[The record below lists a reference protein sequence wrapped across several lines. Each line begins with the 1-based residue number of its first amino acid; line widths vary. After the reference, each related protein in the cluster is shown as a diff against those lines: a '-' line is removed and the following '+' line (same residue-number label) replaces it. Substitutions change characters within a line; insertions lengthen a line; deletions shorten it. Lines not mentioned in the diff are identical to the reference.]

1 MRTKKNEEPFNI
13 PKAELKSI
21 HKEYDF
27 SEVDKYMEY
36 DDKTLDYINAFNQ
49 LDTADKIIM
58 ELYAEF
64 QSQRKVADIL
74 KVSRTTVIKELNR
87 IREKINTNL

>member
-1 MRTKKNEEPFNI
+1 MKTKKNEEPFNI
-13 PKAELKSI
+13 TKTELKNV

-36 DDKTLDYINAFNQ
+36 DDNTLDYINAFNK

-74 KVSRTTVIKELNR
+74 RVSRTTVIKELNR
-87 IREKINTNL
+87 IREEINKKL